1 MKGLILVFAL
11 VCAASALD
19 SSLNAYW
26 QSFKTIHQK
35 NYASS
40 SEELYR
46 RQIWE
51 NNLNFIRQHN
61 QEAQLGQHTFTVAM
75 NKFGDLVN
83 ILYFN

>member
-1 MKGLILVFAL
+1 MKGLILVFAF

-35 NYASS
+35 TYTTT

-46 RQIWE
+46 REIWE

-61 QEAQLGQHTFTVAM
+61 QEALLGKHTFSVAM

-83 ILYFN
+83 ILKCI